1 MLGSHPT
8 KSIYLSIPPVQSK
21 IASLSLLSFRSQRRS
36 YYVSCPVCLASRQAN
51 TGTHTGWRIK
61 NGPGGTVLLR
71 LAINGISHF
80 VFRALQAQTKSAPA
94 SARLALEPQTMLS
107 HCWVL
112 IPQNLFICQ
121 YTKNGPGG
129 TRTHDQLIKS
139 QLLYQLSYKSIYFD
153 IFILSPKFYFAILFK
168 H

>member
-1 MLGSHPT
+1 MFRALFILPVSKPT
-8 KSIYLSIPPVQSK
+8 PALHT
-21 IASLSLLSFRSQRRS
+21 
-36 YYVSCPVCLASRQAN
+36 CL
-51 TGTHTGWRIK
+51 RIK

-80 VFRALQAQTKSAPA
+80 VFRALQALTKSAPA

-139 QLLYQLSYKSIYFD
+139 QLLYQLSYKSISFD
-153 IFILSPKFYFAILFK
+153 TSILTSKFYFAIIIKTHNLYK
-168 H
+168 